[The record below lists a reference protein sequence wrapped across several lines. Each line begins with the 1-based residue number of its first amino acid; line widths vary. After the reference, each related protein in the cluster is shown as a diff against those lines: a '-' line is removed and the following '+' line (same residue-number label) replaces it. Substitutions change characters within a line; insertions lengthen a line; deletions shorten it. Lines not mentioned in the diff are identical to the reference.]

1 MNKNLISVIL
11 TGGKSSRMNFQN
23 KSFLKLNNKFFI
35 ENIIANLEQKVL
47 KIIINANNDIDKY
60 QYLNLEIVRDK
71 ISGYKGPLAGL
82 HSAMYNYQ
90 NTKED
95 LWFAILPTDAPIINS
110 DYIDLF
116 KIQDKIKEM
125 AFISKINGSVEPMF
139 SFWSIKSFSYLDQI
153 LSNNDGYK
161 IMKFAEEIG
170 FKYLNVSK
178 KSEAEFFNVNNQEDY
193 EILLDLLKIN

>member
-1 MNKNLISVIL
+1 MNKKLISVIL

-23 KSFLKLNNKFFI
+23 KSFLKLGNKFFI
-35 ENIIANLEQKVL
+35 ENIIANLKQKVS

-153 LSNNDGYK
+153 LNNNDGYK

-170 FKYLNVSK
+170 FNYLNISK

-193 EILLDLLKIN
+193 EILLDLLKVN

>member
-1 MNKNLISVIL
+1 MNKKLISVIL

-23 KSFLKLNNKFFI
+23 KSFLKLGNKFFI
-35 ENIIANLEQKVL
+35 ENIIANLKQKVS

-110 DYIDLF
+110 NYIDLF
-116 KIQDKIKEM
+116 KVQDKIKEM

-153 LSNNDGYK
+153 LNNNDGYK

>member
-1 MNKNLISVIL
+1 VNKNLISVIL

-23 KSFLKLNNKFFI
+23 KSFLKLDNKFFI
-35 ENIIANLEQKVL
+35 ENIIANLEQKVS

-116 KIQDKIKEM
+116 KVQDKIKEM

-153 LSNNDGYK
+153 LNNNDGYK

>member
-1 MNKNLISVIL
+1 VNKKLISVIL

-23 KSFLKLNNKFFI
+23 KSFLKLGNKFFI
-35 ENIIANLEQKVL
+35 ENIIANLEQKVS
-47 KIIINANNDIDKY
+47 KIIINANSDIDKY

-116 KIQDKIKEM
+116 KVQDKIKEM

-153 LSNNDGYK
+153 LNNNDGYK

-170 FKYLNVSK
+170 FNYLNVSK

-193 EILLDLLKIN
+193 EILLDLLKVN

>member
-23 KSFLKLNNKFFI
+23 KSFLKLDNKFFI

-116 KIQDKIKEM
+116 KVQDKIKEM

-153 LSNNDGYK
+153 LNNNDGYK

>member
-1 MNKNLISVIL
+1 MNKKLISVIL

-23 KSFLKLNNKFFI
+23 KSFLKLGNKFFI
-35 ENIIANLEQKVL
+35 ENIIANLKQKVS

-116 KIQDKIKEM
+116 KVQDKIKEM

-153 LSNNDGYK
+153 LNNNDGYK

-170 FKYLNVSK
+170 FNYLNVSK

>member
-23 KSFLKLNNKFFI
+23 KSFLKLDNKFFI
-35 ENIIANLEQKVL
+35 ENIIANLEQKVS

-90 NTKED
+90 KTKED

-116 KIQDKIKEM
+116 KVQDKIKEM

-153 LSNNDGYK
+153 LNNNDGYK

-178 KSEAEFFNVNNQEDY
+178 KSDAEFFNVNNQEDY
-193 EILLDLLKIN
+193 EILLNLLKIN

>member
-23 KSFLKLNNKFFI
+23 KSFLKLDNKFFI
-35 ENIIANLEQKVL
+35 ENIIANLEQKVS

-71 ISGYKGPLAGL
+71 FSGYKGPLAGL

-116 KIQDKIKEM
+116 KVQDKIKEM

-153 LSNNDGYK
+153 LNNNDGYK

-170 FKYLNVSK
+170 FNYLNVSK

>member
-1 MNKNLISVIL
+1 VNKNLISVIL

-23 KSFLKLNNKFFI
+23 KSFLKLDNKFFI

-116 KIQDKIKEM
+116 KVQDKIKEM

-153 LSNNDGYK
+153 LNNNDGYK

>member
-23 KSFLKLNNKFFI
+23 KSFLKLDNKFFI
-35 ENIIANLEQKVL
+35 ENIIANLEQKVS

-95 LWFAILPTDAPIINS
+95 LWFTILPTDAPIINS

-116 KIQDKIKEM
+116 KVQDKIKEM

-153 LSNNDGYK
+153 LNNNDGYK

>member
-1 MNKNLISVIL
+1 MNKKLISVIL

-35 ENIIANLEQKVL
+35 ENIIANLEQKVS

-60 QYLNLEIVRDK
+60 QFLNLEIVRDK

-116 KIQDKIKEM
+116 KVQDKIKEM

-153 LSNNDGYK
+153 LNNNDGYK

>member
-1 MNKNLISVIL
+1 MNKKLISVIL

-23 KSFLKLNNKFFI
+23 KSFLKLDNKFFI
-35 ENIIANLEQKVL
+35 ENIIANLKQKVS

-116 KIQDKIKEM
+116 KVQDKIKEM

-153 LSNNDGYK
+153 LNNNDGYK

>member
-23 KSFLKLNNKFFI
+23 KSFLKLDNKFFI
-35 ENIIANLEQKVL
+35 ENIIDNLEQKVS

-95 LWFAILPTDAPIINS
+95 LWFTILPTDAPIINN

-116 KIQDKIKEM
+116 KAQDKIKEM

-153 LSNNDGYK
+153 LNNNDGYK

-170 FKYLNVSK
+170 FKYLNVNK

>member
-1 MNKNLISVIL
+1 MNKKLISVIL

-23 KSFLKLNNKFFI
+23 KSFLKLGNKFFI
-35 ENIIANLEQKVL
+35 ENIIANLEQKVS
-47 KIIINANNDIDKY
+47 KIIINANNDIEKY

-116 KIQDKIKEM
+116 KVQDKIKEM

-153 LSNNDGYK
+153 LNNNDGYK
-161 IMKFAEEIG
+161 IMKFAKEIG
-170 FKYLNVSK
+170 FNYLNVSK

-193 EILLDLLKIN
+193 EILLDLLKVN

>member
-1 MNKNLISVIL
+1 M

-23 KSFLKLNNKFFI
+23 KSFLKLDNKFFI
-35 ENIIANLEQKVL
+35 ENIIANLEPKVS

-116 KIQDKIKEM
+116 KVQDKIKEM

-153 LSNNDGYK
+153 LNNNDGYK

>member
-1 MNKNLISVIL
+1 VNKNLISVIL

-23 KSFLKLNNKFFI
+23 KSFLKLDNKFFI
-35 ENIIANLEQKVL
+35 ENIIANLEQKVS
-47 KIIINANNDIDKY
+47 KIIINANNDTDKY

-116 KIQDKIKEM
+116 KVQDKIKEM

-153 LSNNDGYK
+153 LNNNDGYK

>member
-1 MNKNLISVIL
+1 VNKKLISVIL

-23 KSFLKLNNKFFI
+23 KSFLKLGNKFFI
-35 ENIIANLEQKVL
+35 ENIIANLKQKVS

-116 KIQDKIKEM
+116 KVQDKIKEM

-153 LSNNDGYK
+153 LNNNDGYK

>member
-23 KSFLKLNNKFFI
+23 KSFLKLDNKFFI
-35 ENIIANLEQKVL
+35 ENIIANLEQKVS

-116 KIQDKIKEM
+116 KVQDKIKEM

-153 LSNNDGYK
+153 LNNNDGYK

-193 EILLDLLKIN
+193 EILLDLLKID

>member
-1 MNKNLISVIL
+1 M

-23 KSFLKLNNKFFI
+23 KSFLKLDNKFFI
-35 ENIIANLEQKVL
+35 ENIIANLEQKVS

-116 KIQDKIKEM
+116 KVQDKIKEM

-153 LSNNDGYK
+153 LNNNDGYK

-170 FKYLNVSK
+170 FNYLNISK

-193 EILLDLLKIN
+193 EILLDLLKVN

>member
-11 TGGKSSRMNFQN
+11 TGGKSSRMNFKN
-23 KSFLKLNNKFFI
+23 KSFLKLDNKFFI
-35 ENIIANLEQKVL
+35 ENIIADLEQKVS

-116 KIQDKIKEM
+116 KVQDKIKEM

-153 LSNNDGYK
+153 LNNNDGYK

>member
-23 KSFLKLNNKFFI
+23 KSFLKLDNKFFI

-116 KIQDKIKEM
+116 KVQDKIKEM

-153 LSNNDGYK
+153 LNNNDGYK

-193 EILLDLLKIN
+193 EILLDLLKVN

>member
-35 ENIIANLEQKVL
+35 ENIIANLEQKVS

-116 KIQDKIKEM
+116 KVQDKIKEM

-153 LSNNDGYK
+153 LNNNDGYK

>member
-1 MNKNLISVIL
+1 MNKKLISVIL
-11 TGGKSSRMNFQN
+11 TGGKSSRMDFQN
-23 KSFLKLNNKFFI
+23 KSFLKIGNKFFI
-35 ENIIANLEQKVL
+35 ENIIANLKQKVS

-116 KIQDKIKEM
+116 KVQDKIKEM

-153 LSNNDGYK
+153 LNNNDGYK

-170 FKYLNVSK
+170 FNYLNVSK

>member
-23 KSFLKLNNKFFI
+23 KSFLKLGKKFFI
-35 ENIIANLEQKVL
+35 EKIISSLEKKVS

-60 QYLNLEIVRDK
+60 QYLNLEIVKDK
-71 ISGYKGPLAGL
+71 VTGYKGPLAGL

-110 DYIDLF
+110 DYIELF
-116 KIQDKIKEM
+116 KLQDKIKEM
-125 AFISKINGSVEPMF
+125 AFISKINGSTEPMF
-139 SFWSIKSFSYLDQI
+139 SFWSIKSFSYLDKI
-153 LSNNDGYK
+153 LNSNDGYK
-161 IMKFAEEIG
+161 IMKFAEEFG
-170 FKYLNVSK
+170 FRYLNVSK

-193 EILLDLLKIN
+193 EILLGLLELN

>member
-1 MNKNLISVIL
+1 VNKKLISVIL

-23 KSFLKLNNKFFI
+23 KSFLKLGNKFFI
-35 ENIIANLEQKVL
+35 ENIIANLKQKVS

-116 KIQDKIKEM
+116 KVQDKIKEM

-153 LSNNDGYK
+153 LNNNDGYK

-170 FKYLNVSK
+170 FNYLNISK

>member
-23 KSFLKLNNKFFI
+23 KSFLKIGNKFFI
-35 ENIIANLEQKVL
+35 ENIIANLKQKVS

-153 LSNNDGYK
+153 LNNNDGYK

-170 FKYLNVSK
+170 FNYLNISK

-193 EILLDLLKIN
+193 EILLDLLKVN

>member
-1 MNKNLISVIL
+1 MNKKLISVIL

-23 KSFLKLNNKFFI
+23 KSFLKLGNKFFI
-35 ENIIANLEQKVL
+35 ENIIANLKQKVS

-116 KIQDKIKEM
+116 KVQDKIKEM

-153 LSNNDGYK
+153 LNNNDGYK

-193 EILLDLLKIN
+193 EILLDLLKVN

>member
-23 KSFLKLNNKFFI
+23 KSFLKLDNKFFI
-35 ENIIANLEQKVL
+35 ENIIANLEQKVS

-116 KIQDKIKEM
+116 KVQDKIKEM
-125 AFISKINGSVEPMF
+125 AFISKINGLVEPMF

-153 LSNNDGYK
+153 LNNNDGYK

-170 FKYLNVSK
+170 FNYLNVSK

>member
-1 MNKNLISVIL
+1 
-11 TGGKSSRMNFQN
+11 MNFQN
-23 KSFLKLNNKFFI
+23 KSFLKLDNKFFI
-35 ENIIANLEQKVL
+35 ENIIANLEQKVS

-95 LWFAILPTDAPIINS
+95 LWFTILPTDAPIINS

-116 KIQDKIKEM
+116 KVQDKIKEM

-153 LSNNDGYK
+153 LNNNDGYK

>member
-1 MNKNLISVIL
+1 
-11 TGGKSSRMNFQN
+11 MNFQN
-23 KSFLKLNNKFFI
+23 KSFLKLDNKFFI
-35 ENIIANLEQKVL
+35 ENIIANLEQKVS
-47 KIIINANNDIDKY
+47 KIIINVNNDIDKY

-116 KIQDKIKEM
+116 KVQDKIKEM

-153 LSNNDGYK
+153 LNNNDGYK

>member
-23 KSFLKLNNKFFI
+23 KSFLKLDNKFFI
-35 ENIIANLEQKVL
+35 ENIIANLEQKVS

-116 KIQDKIKEM
+116 KVQDKIKEM

-153 LSNNDGYK
+153 LNNNDGYK

-178 KSEAEFFNVNNQEDY
+178 KSEAEFFNVNSHEDY

>member
-1 MNKNLISVIL
+1 MNKKLISVIL

-23 KSFLKLNNKFFI
+23 KSFLKLDNKFFI
-35 ENIIANLEQKVL
+35 ENIIANLEQKVS

-116 KIQDKIKEM
+116 KVQDKIKEM

-153 LSNNDGYK
+153 LNNNDGYK

-170 FKYLNVSK
+170 FNYLNVSK

-193 EILLDLLKIN
+193 

>member
-23 KSFLKLNNKFFI
+23 KSFLKLDNKFFI
-35 ENIIANLEQKVL
+35 ENIIANLEQKVS
-47 KIIINANNDIDKY
+47 KIIINANNDIEKY

-116 KIQDKIKEM
+116 KVQDKTKEM

-153 LSNNDGYK
+153 LNNTDGYK

>member
-1 MNKNLISVIL
+1 
-11 TGGKSSRMNFQN
+11 
-23 KSFLKLNNKFFI
+23 
-35 ENIIANLEQKVL
+35 
-47 KIIINANNDIDKY
+47 
-60 QYLNLEIVRDK
+60 
-71 ISGYKGPLAGL
+71 
-82 HSAMYNYQ
+82 MYNYQ

-116 KIQDKIKEM
+116 KVQDKIKEM

-153 LSNNDGYK
+153 LNNNDGYK

>member
-23 KSFLKLNNKFFI
+23 KSFLKLDNKFFI
-35 ENIIANLEQKVL
+35 ENIIANLEQKVS

-116 KIQDKIKEM
+116 KVQDKIKEM

-153 LSNNDGYK
+153 LNNNDGYK

-178 KSEAEFFNVNNQEDY
+178 KSEAEFFNVNNREDY

>member
-1 MNKNLISVIL
+1 MNKKLISVIL

-23 KSFLKLNNKFFI
+23 KSFLKLDNKFFI
-35 ENIIANLEQKVL
+35 ENIIANLKQKVS

-116 KIQDKIKEM
+116 KVQDKIKEM

-153 LSNNDGYK
+153 LNNNDGYK

-170 FKYLNVSK
+170 FNYLNVSK

-193 EILLDLLKIN
+193 EILLDLLKVN